1 MLEKI
6 TENIHLVKGK
16 NKGFFPFSN
25 SILITP
31 GVGDATLID
40 TGSGIEILRELKKKF
55 KIVGVINSHTH
66 PDHSAGNWLF
76 DGDGVSITVPKEG
89 FETAGNIV
97 KLSERLAEPGELA
110 KYWREWVSAAMNFK
124 DRRPDGW
131 FNAESTI
138 EIGNIVLKPIYTPG
152 HTIDH
157 YCLYEPKNKILF
169 AFDYDLT
176 RFGPWYGHRESDIV
190 EFKDSIKRIMELD
203 IEVFVSG
210 HKGIIRDNIKGRLEE
225 FLKKFDLN
233 EKNILALLA
242 EGPKTVEELVELAPI
257 YGSFPYAEPL
267 LRYWEGNMI
276 GMHLDQLIEGGRVTK
291 RNDGLYSA
299 S

>member
-6 TENIHLVKGK
+6 TKNVFLVKGK

-31 GVGDATLID
+31 GDDDATLID
-40 TGSGIEILRELKKKF
+40 TGCGIEILKELKERF
-55 KIVGVINSHTH
+55 KIIGVINSHTH

-76 DGDGVSITVPKEG
+76 DEGVSITVPKEG

-110 KYWREWVSAAMNFK
+110 KYWREWVAATMNFK
-124 DRRPDGW
+124 DRRPDNW

-138 EIGNIVLKPIYTPG
+138 EIGNITLKPIYTPG

-157 YCLYEPKNKILF
+157 YCLYEPENKILF

-176 RFGPWYGHRESDIV
+176 RFGPWYGHRESDIGQ
-190 EFKDSIKRIMELD
+190 FKDSIKKIMELEID
-203 IEVFVSG
+203 IFVSG
-210 HKGIIRDNIKGRLEE
+210 HKGIITENIKGRLEE
-225 FLKKFDLN
+225 FLQKFDRN
-233 EKNILALLA
+233 EKKVLAFLT
-242 EGPKTVEELVELAPI
+242 EGEKTVEDMVELAPI

-267 LRYWEGNMI
+267 LKYWEGNMI
-276 GMHLDQLIEGGRVTK
+276 RMHLNQLVEGGLVTK
-291 RNDGLYSA
+291 TGDGLYSA
-299 S
+299 